1 MKIVKLKG
9 GLGNQLFQYSY
20 ACLLKKKTNEVV
32 KIDLT
37 GYDHCL
43 DDDIRKP
50 RIMKM
55 SISLPIATQDE
66 INEMCLFE
74 HNDKAHSIKKRMK
87 EEAENLFNRY
97 YFYEKNRAYIEPL
110 KVMKN
115 SFFDGYWQS
124 WKYVDEVIE
133 EIRQEFVP
141 NYKLHDSTIKMI
153 DEVKGAN
160 SVFVG
165 VRKGDYAAEKKHYGS
180 FGNEYYQNAMRHIS
194 SLVENPVFY
203 VFSNDI
209 AWVKENLDFSGFNV
223 KYREKTDIIDD
234 FEDFII
240 MSECKHSIIIN
251 STYHWWAARL
261 RENENKII
269 VAPDKWFFDNKP
281 IDIIPPHW
289 HIVNVE

>member
-20 ACLLKKKTNEVV
+20 AYLLKKESNENI
-32 KIDLT
+32 KIDLSS
-37 GYDHCL
+37 YNSNI
-43 DDDIRKP
+43 DDNIRKP
-50 RIMKM
+50 RILKM
-55 SISLPIATQDE
+55 NVSLPTATRKELDD
-66 INEMCLFE
+66 ICLFN
-74 HNDKAHSIKKRMK
+74 HNDSIYSLKYKYK
-87 EEAENLFNRY
+87 LIAENIFNRNY
-97 YFYEKNRAYIEPL
+97 YLEKNRAYIDPSKIQKFL
-110 KVMKN
+110 
-115 SFFDGYWQS
+115 FFDGYWQS
-124 WKYVDEVIE
+124 WKYVDEVID

-141 NYKLHDSTIKMI
+141 NYDLHDSTTKMI
-153 DEVKGAN
+153 DEVKGVN

-165 VRKGDYAAEKKHYGS
+165 VRKGDYASEKKHYGS

-223 KYREKTDIIDD
+223 KYREKADIIDD

-269 VAPDKWFFDNKP
+269 VAPEKWFFDNKP

-289 HIVNVE
+289 HIVRAE